1 MPRTAA
7 ARYARLVPVAAVTFG
22 LCLAGCGWLPTP
34 PPPTR
39 TPAPIG
45 SPVARPATPPRW
57 EAAVAMDP
65 ARIAA
70 DPSAWRG
77 ANVILRGVATDARP
91 AGGATLFAFH
101 ARRPNLLTVPLAV
114 ELVPPADVADGGC
127 CAVYG
132 VVAGGG
138 ARPALVYGYLIAP
151 RDDCR

>member
-1 MPRTAA
+1 MK
-7 ARYARLVPVAAVTFG
+7 RLALPLLALA
-22 LCLAGCGWLPTP
+22 LAGCGWLPTP
-34 PPPTR
+34 QPPTR

-45 SPVARPATPPRW
+45 SPVARPAAPPRW
-57 EAAVAMDP
+57 EGAVAMDP

-91 AGGATLFAFH
+91 AGGATLFVIH
-101 ARRPNLLTVPLAV
+101 AIRPNLTTAELAV
-114 ELVPPADVADGGC
+114 ELAPPADVAEGGC
-127 CAVYG
+127 YAVYG